1 MAPINGDESEEQ
13 CDRQSPMLEL
23 AKDLS
28 GSNTGAK
35 SSPPSQSRP
44 SLFASF
50 ATTQNATA
58 APDPPAPLP
67 APAMKIPR
75 LSRHNDATEKRLEK
89 LESLMT
95 SQAASTENFRGNI
108 MSILMSMSQGQSGYD
123 ECYDGQEDDYAVEA
137 DADVDE
143 AERHGEAFESQ
154 EVTEVGKST
163 LTEEMAVSGFAVKFA
178 SSAYGDEI
186 DRGTASSLQ
195 YLLTNKLAEKHLTDL
210 LEKYETPKNA
220 KNLCVPKVNQ
230 QIWDSLRPHT
240 RNNDLKLQ
248 KVQKLM
254 VKGITAFAKNGGG
267 LSEDQENGLTCLA
280 AAIFEMN
287 MLRREFIKPAL
298 QEKFTPLYKT
308 SIPITENLFG
318 NDLSQ

>member
-35 SSPPSQSRP
+35 SSPPLQSRP

-89 LESLMT
+89 ESLRT

-123 ECYDGQEDDYAVEA
+123 EWYDGQEDDYAVEA
-137 DADVDE
+137 DADIDE
-143 AERHGEAFESQ
+143 TERHGEAFESQ
-154 EVTEVGKST
+154 EVTEVGKSAV
-163 LTEEMAVSGFAVKFA
+163 TEEMAV
-178 SSAYGDEI
+178 
-186 DRGTASSLQ
+186 
-195 YLLTNKLAEKHLTDL
+195 
-210 LEKYETPKNA
+210 
-220 KNLCVPKVNQ
+220 
-230 QIWDSLRPHT
+230 
-240 RNNDLKLQ
+240 
-248 KVQKLM
+248 
-254 VKGITAFAKNGGG
+254 
-267 LSEDQENGLTCLA
+267 
-280 AAIFEMN
+280 
-287 MLRREFIKPAL
+287 
-298 QEKFTPLYKT
+298 
-308 SIPITENLFG
+308 
-318 NDLSQ
+318 